1 MKGRIFLILFGL
13 PFFGIGVWMLWSIGS
28 AFTDAWHMQSWQPTE
43 ARLIQAGYYS
53 HSGDDSYTYEAYA
66 IYAYTIGGQEFTS
79 DRVSITGGADN
90 IGDYQQDMGRKLSA
104 AFGRGEAI
112 TIYVD
117 PNDPREATIDR
128 DLRWG
133 LIGFKSIFLF
143 VFGGAGLGLIIWAFR
158 APKQKDTSAPVYRDQ
173 PWLVNDEWQ
182 TPTVKSNSKKTM
194 YFTWGFAAFWNLVS
208 APLPFL
214 MFNEV
219 VEKENY
225 AALLGLLFPLVGI
238 WLIVWAVRSTLEW
251 RRFGP
256 APVTLDPFP
265 GALDGHV
272 GGTIDINL
280 PYDSSANIMLT
291 LTNVHSYVSGSG
303 KNRSRQEKAKWQ
315 DKQIAHTESGPKGTR
330 LSFRFDVPAGLA
342 ESDADQSTDAYY
354 LWRLN
359 LKADLPGVDIDRN
372 YEIPVYAT
380 GEESRH
386 ISSRAVESARNLT
399 DQMDDLAV
407 RNAVQL
413 QSGIGGKEML
423 YPAGRNIGPAL
434 AGLIVGAVF
443 SAIGWYMIVWEEQ
456 GIFGNIFAAVF
467 AGVGL
472 LAILG
477 SLYSV
482 LNSLQ
487 VIKDGT
493 ELRAVRR
500 ILGIPIKRASI
511 RCNELV
517 RFSKDSSF
525 KSQSGNKHVVHYSI
539 FAEDRKG
546 QKIIVGEGFK
556 GASEAN
562 AAIRFLTLEFG
573 LTPQEDE
580 AAVGSNT
587 EFNILTADN

>member
-13 PFFGIGVWMLWSIGS
+13 PFFGIGVWMLWSISSG
-28 AFTDAWHMQSWQPTE
+28 FTDAWQMQSWQPTV
-43 ARLIQAGYYS
+43 ARLIQAGYNS

-90 IGDYQQDMGRKLSA
+90 IGGYQQDMGRKLSG
-104 AFGRGEAI
+104 AFSRGEAI

-117 PNDPREATIDR
+117 PDDPREAIIDR

-182 TPTVKSNSKKTM
+182 RPTVKSNSKKTM
-194 YFTWGFAAFWNLVS
+194 YFTWV
-208 APLPFL
+208 
-214 MFNEV
+214 
-219 VEKENY
+219 
-225 AALLGLLFPLVGI
+225 FPLVGI
-238 WLIVWAVRSTLEW
+238 WLIVWAIRSTLEW

-265 GALDGHV
+265 GALNGHV

-291 LTNVHSYVSGSG
+291 LTNLYSYVSGSG
-303 KNRSRQEKAKWQ
+303 KNRSRREKAKWQ
-315 DKQIAHTESGPKGTR
+315 DRQVAHTESGPKGTR
-330 LSFRFDVPAGLA
+330 LSFRFDVPAGLT
-342 ESDADQSTDAYY
+342 ESDADQSADAYH

-386 ISSRAVESARNLT
+386 ISSRAIESARNLT
-399 DQMDDLAV
+399 DEMDDLAV

-443 SAIGWYMIVWEEQ
+443 SAIGWYMIVSEEQ

-487 VIKDGT
+487 VIKNAT
-493 ELRAVRR
+493 ELIAVRR
-500 ILGIPIKRASI
+500 ILGIPVKRASI

-546 QKIIVGEGFK
+546 EKIIVAEGFK

-562 AAIRFLTLEFG
+562 AAIRFLTREFG
-573 LTPQEDE
+573 LTPQEDDVN
-580 AAVGSNT
+580 VGSDL
-587 EFNILTADN
+587 EFDVLAADN

>member
-13 PFFGIGVWMLWSIGS
+13 PFFGIGVWMLWSISSG
-28 AFTDAWHMQSWQPTE
+28 FTDAWQMQSWQPTV
-43 ARLIQAGYYS
+43 ARLIQAGYNS

-90 IGDYQQDMGRKLSA
+90 IGGYQQDMGRKLSG
-104 AFGRGEAI
+104 AFSRGEAI

-117 PNDPREATIDR
+117 PDDPREAIIDR

-182 TPTVKSNSKKTM
+182 RPTVKSNSKKTM

-238 WLIVWAVRSTLEW
+238 WLIVWAIRSTLEW

-256 APVTLDPFP
+256 A
-265 GALDGHV
+265 
-272 GGTIDINL
+272 
-280 PYDSSANIMLT
+280 
-291 LTNVHSYVSGSG
+291 
-303 KNRSRQEKAKWQ
+303 RSRREKAKWQ
-315 DKQIAHTESGPKGTR
+315 DRQVAHTESGPKGTR
-330 LSFRFDVPAGLA
+330 LSFRFDVPAGLT
-342 ESDADQSTDAYY
+342 ESDADQSADAYH

-386 ISSRAVESARNLT
+386 ISSRAIESARNLT
-399 DQMDDLAV
+399 DEMDDLAV

-443 SAIGWYMIVWEEQ
+443 SAIGWYMIVSEEQ

-487 VIKDGT
+487 VIKNAT
-493 ELRAVRR
+493 ELIAVRR
-500 ILGIPIKRASI
+500 ILGIPVKRASI

-525 KSQSGNKHVVHYSI
+525 KSRSGNKHVVHYSI

-546 QKIIVGEGFK
+546 EKIIVAEGFK

-562 AAIRFLTLEFG
+562 AAIRFLTREFG
-573 LTPQEDE
+573 LTPQEDDVN
-580 AAVGSNT
+580 VGSDL
-587 EFNILTADN
+587 EFDVLAADN